1 MDQQDHNKEPPK
13 RDQQDLNKETP
24 KKDQEDEEETKEPSW
39 ISLIDEE
46 QKQDPFTP
54 IYDEPPRA
62 STPKTCAC
70 AERPRPIPLV
80 EHLCKRFNCSAHE
93 LHVLFRNLEKRRD
106 IVEHLRSAQ
115 LRTAHLRP
123 FVRNFPVRCNDL
135 SILDAHSAPAYRG
148 FLGITFL
155 AIAQRGVNT
164 EYNPRRFHA
173 IIMRIRYGAKTVAAL
188 IFQSARVV
196 LTGVPHP
203 DQAHKFAARV
213 LRRIQYTQCR
223 TMTIYEL
230 RVVNIVGVL
239 TFDQRIRVEKLQQS
253 LGGIYDPTIFPALRC
268 ELDNGTTCLIYISG
282 KVILTGVKNVETL
295 QNSFDYLSKIVP
307 NYFR

>member
-1 MDQQDHNKEPPK
+1 MDLILATDWINNAYPEMDQQDHNKETPK
-13 RDQQDLNKETP
+13 KDQQDHNNETP

-62 STPKTCAC
+62 K
-70 AERPRPIPLV
+70 
-80 EHLCKRFNCSAHE
+80 
-93 LHVLFRNLEKRRD
+93 
-106 IVEHLRSAQ
+106 
-115 LRTAHLRP
+115 
-123 FVRNFPVRCNDL
+123 
-135 SILDAHSAPAYRG
+135 
-148 FLGITFL
+148 
-155 AIAQRGVNT
+155 
-164 EYNPRRFHA
+164 YNPRRFHA

-203 DQAHKFAARV
+203 DQAQKFAARV
-213 LRRIQYTQCR
+213 LRRIEYTQCR

-268 ELDNGTTCLIYISG
+268 KLDNGATCLIYISG
-282 KVILTGVKNVETL
+282 KVILTGVKNVENL
-295 QNSFDYLSKIVP
+295 KNSFDYLSKIVP

>member
-13 RDQQDLNKETP
+13 RDQQDHNKETP
-24 KKDQEDEEETKEPSW
+24 KNDQEDEEETKEPSW

-148 FLGITFL
+148 FLGITN
-155 AIAQRGVNT
+155 II
-164 EYNPRRFHA
+164 HA
-173 IIMRIRYGAKTVAAL
+173 VSTQSSCESDMEQKTVAAL

-203 DQAHKFAARV
+203 DQAQKFAARV

-223 TMTIYEL
+223 TMTIYDL

-268 ELDNGTTCLIYISG
+268 KLDNGATCLIYISG
-282 KVILTGVKNVETL
+282 KVILTGLKNVENL

>member
-1 MDQQDHNKEPPK
+1 MDQQDNNKEPPKIDQQQQDHNKE
-13 RDQQDLNKETP
+13 TP
-24 KKDQEDEEETKEPSW
+24 KNDQEDEEETKEPSW

-54 IYDEPPRA
+54 IYNGPPRA

-148 FLGITFL
+148 FLGITVRMHYYIKHGIRLHHPNLPCVVEF
-155 AIAQRGVNT
+155 GG
-164 EYNPRRFHA
+164 EYNPPRRFHA
-173 IIMRIRYGAKTVAAL
+173 LIMRIRYGAKTVAAHSYFNRHVSSSLEFHTL
-188 IFQSARVV
+188 IKPKS
-196 LTGVPHP
+196 
-203 DQAHKFAARV
+203 
-213 LRRIQYTQCR
+213 
-223 TMTIYEL
+223 
-230 RVVNIVGVL
+230 
-239 TFDQRIRVEKLQQS
+239 LQQEF
-253 LGGIYDPTIFPALRC
+253 YDEFNTRKA
-268 ELDNGTTCLIYISG
+268 E
-282 KVILTGVKNVETL
+282 
-295 QNSFDYLSKIVP
+295 Q
-307 NYFR
+307 